1 MEPENEKTTV
11 VDEPKIEFNL
21 ITDKICLNVVND
33 DIDEALVE
41 ISGYDLQIN
50 FNLKYIKS
58 IEDVELAVTGIGD
71 MFRKTIMD
79 QLLEDRK
86 QNG

>member
-1 MEPENEKTTV
+1 MKIENEKTTV

-21 ITDKICLNVVND
+21 ITDKICLSVVND
-33 DIDEALVE
+33 DIDETLVE

-71 MFRKTIMD
+71 MFRKTSMD

-86 QNG
+86 QND

>member
-1 MEPENEKTTV
+1 MENKGTSI
-11 VDEPKIEFNL
+11 VDEPKVEFNL
-21 ITDKICLNVVND
+21 ITDKTCLTVIND
-33 DIDEALVE
+33 DIDEPLVE

-71 MFRKTIMD
+71 VFRRTIMD

>member
-1 MEPENEKTTV
+1 MEPEYKATTV
-11 VDEPKIEFNL
+11 VDEPKVEFNL
-21 ITDKICLNVVND
+21 ITDKICLGVIND
-33 DIDEALVE
+33 DIGEPLVE

-50 FNLKYIKS
+50 FNLKFIKS
-58 IEDVELAVTGIGD
+58 VEDVELAVNGIGD
-71 MFRKTIMD
+71 IFRKTIMD

>member
-1 MEPENEKTTV
+1 MKIENEKTTV

-33 DIDEALVE
+33 DIDETLVE

-86 QNG
+86 QND